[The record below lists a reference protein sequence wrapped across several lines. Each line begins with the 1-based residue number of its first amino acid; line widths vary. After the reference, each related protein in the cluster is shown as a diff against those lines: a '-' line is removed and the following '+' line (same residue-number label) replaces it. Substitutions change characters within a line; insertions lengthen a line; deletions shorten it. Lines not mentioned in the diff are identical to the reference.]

1 MLAKLAP
8 RVGWKQFFKELVHE
22 ISEDH
27 VTNGAAALAY
37 YFFLAVFPAMI
48 ALLSFLPFVESL
60 GFADIDQSILE
71 LMNQALPVEASQL
84 FAGTVREITTQPR
97 GGLLSFGLVVTLWAA
112 SNGMY
117 ATMQQLNITYGVKEG
132 RPFWKSRGIA
142 VLLTIGFGLLTV
154 AAFAL
159 GVGGGWLQELLGGGA
174 VVQALFWVAR
184 WAVIATAMLLAL
196 ALVYKFG
203 PDVEQKFRFIT
214 LGSVFGVVTLTL
226 ASVAIRAYVD
236 NFGKFNATYGSLGAV
251 IVFMLWLNVL
261 GLVVLLGSEINAL
274 VEQGEKRVPRVA
286 A

>member
-1 MLAKLAP
+1 
-8 RVGWKQFFKELVHE
+8 
-22 ISEDH
+22 
-27 VTNGAAALAY
+27 
-37 YFFLAVFPAMI
+37 
-48 ALLSFLPFVESL
+48 
-60 GFADIDQSILE
+60 
-71 LMNQALPVEASQL
+71 
-84 FAGTVREITTQPR
+84 
-97 GGLLSFGLVVTLWAA
+97 
-112 SNGMY
+112 
-117 ATMQQLNITYGVKEG
+117 
-132 RPFWKSRGIA
+132 
-142 VLLTIGFGLLTV
+142 
-154 AAFAL
+154 
-159 GVGGGWLQELLGGGA
+159 
-174 VVQALFWVAR
+174 
-184 WAVIATAMLLAL
+184 MLLAL

>member
-132 RPFWKSRGIA
+132 RPFWKARGIA
-142 VLLTIGFGLLTV
+142 VLLIAG
-154 AAFAL
+154 AARRGRGRAGAVLGRAL
-159 GVGGGWLQELLGGGA
+159 GGHRDGDA
-174 VVQALFWVAR
+174 
-184 WAVIATAMLLAL
+184 
-196 ALVYKFG
+196 
-203 PDVEQKFRFIT
+203 
-214 LGSVFGVVTLTL
+214 
-226 ASVAIRAYVD
+226 
-236 NFGKFNATYGSLGAV
+236 
-251 IVFMLWLNVL
+251 L
-261 GLVVLLGSEINAL
+261 GLGTGLQVRAGCRAEV
-274 VEQGEKRVPRVA
+274 
-286 A
+286 